1 MEDITQARND
11 LNFRDY
17 IFGTPYVDD
26 RERLVVQHDI
36 FKHNFVQMVEKVLLD
51 YGLAQKLEQAKAI
64 GSSKKVRILDVGC
77 GEGSFLHDVAE
88 ILQARGL
95 LEVAE
100 LIGFDKDAAAIAMAQ
115 DLYVTDSTIGVT
127 TEVISETTAPFLQF
141 YVQDATDL
149 SNTDNPAL
157 ADRHFDFIYALMVF
171 EHIPNAKRYVEEL
184 YDHWLVPGGAIY
196 LRDALAWEGENSW
209 LAPLPAMAQQL
220 RAFKSFIVKLN
231 EGKEVAS
238 EEVTWL
244 RDLGAIQVQTFLDLL
259 KADLTS
265 DRGLEVMGHWVM
277 MIRNS
282 LPRLV
287 SGNLLSQE
295 QANTIL
301 DDIYQNLEQANPGY
315 WGTVNTLAQKPL

>member
-1 MEDITQARND
+1 MEMEDITQARNE

-36 FKHNFVQMVEKVLLD
+36 FKQNFVQMIEKILLD
-51 YGLAQKLEQAKAI
+51 YGLAQKLEQAKAS
-64 GSSKKVRILDVGC
+64 GNSKKVRILDVGC

-88 ILQARGL
+88 VLQAHDL
-95 LEVAE
+95 LEVVE

-115 DLYVTDSTIGVT
+115 DLYAT
-127 TEVISETTAPFLQF
+127 ETTVPFLQF
-141 YVQDATDL
+141 YVQDATEL
-149 SNTDNPAL
+149 PNTDNPAL
-157 ADRHFDFIYALMVF
+157 ADRPFDFIYALMAF
-171 EHIPNAKRYVEEL
+171 EHIPNAKRHVKEL

-196 LRDALAWEGENSW
+196 LRDALAWEGENKW

-244 RDLGAIQVQTFLDLL
+244 RDLGASQVQTFLDLL
-259 KADLTS
+259 KADLTT

-277 MIRNS
+277 MVRNS